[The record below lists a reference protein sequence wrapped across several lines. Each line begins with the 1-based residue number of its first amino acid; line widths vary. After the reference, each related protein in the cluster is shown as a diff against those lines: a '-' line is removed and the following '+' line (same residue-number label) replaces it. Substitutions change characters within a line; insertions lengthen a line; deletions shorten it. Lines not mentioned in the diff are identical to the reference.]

1 MICFKE
7 IISEIAYLHLLL
19 IRQFHMIFILMNHRK
34 YITQDDT
41 KSQLNTDYMKKFVV
55 YGGIF
60 IHSKTDNLNI
70 QMHGKT

>member
-41 KSQLNTDYMKKFVV
+41 KSKLNTDYMKKMCRLWRYF
-55 YGGIF
+55 YHF
-60 IHSKTDNLNI
+60 KTDNLNI